1 MSRERVLDEMRRQAI
16 DVLVLGRE
24 GNARAVSGAQ
34 RLFLAGERA
43 FSPGC
48 VVVAE
53 TAAVHVLSVTDFGIP
68 ADVGIYPPSWNPV
81 ALVGRVAA
89 LPGVASARRV
99 GVDGLTPLFETL
111 LAGALPGAT
120 LVDGEATM
128 RAARRVKSPD
138 EVDRIRAA
146 AAVARSTMAVAL
158 DGVARGLDDGG
169 VTAVAM
175 EAMAA
180 EGTTTAA
187 FEPRISRDGGRRV
200 TVAVGVLR
208 DGWEADV
215 TRTAPGPARSG
226 ELASAIDRCRH
237 GAAVADI
244 GAEVHG
250 VGCGYEVLLGSDHLE
265 PGMVLSVSTDSAGDT
280 VLVTGSAPEVLT
292 EP

>member
-1 MSRERVLDEMRRQAI
+1 MSKERVLDEMRRRHI

-24 GNARAVSGAQ
+24 GNARAVSDAH

-53 TAAVHVLSVTDFGIP
+53 TAAVHVLSVTDAGIP
-68 ADVGIYPPSWNPV
+68 AGVNLYPPSWNP
-81 ALVGRVAA
+81 ATLVGRVAA
-89 LPGVASARRV
+89 LPGVGSARRV
-99 GVDGLTPLFETL
+99 GVDGITPMFEAL
-111 LAGALPGAT
+111 LRGAMPDAT
-120 LVDGEATM
+120 LVDGEAAM
-128 RAARRVKSPD
+128 RAARRIKSPD

-146 AAVARSTMAVAL
+146 AAVAQSTMTVAL
-158 DGVARGLDDGG
+158 DAVARGVDDN
-169 VTAVAM
+169 AVIAAAM

-187 FEPRISRDGGRRV
+187 FEPRISRSGEST

-215 TRTAPGPARSG
+215 TRTAPGPHRPS
-226 ELASAIDRCRH
+226 ELEAAINRCRP
-237 GAAVADI
+237 GAAATDLGAD
-244 GAEVHG
+244 VHG
-250 VGCGYEVLLGSDHLE
+250 VGCGYEVLAPDERLE
-265 PGMVLSVSTDSAGDT
+265 PGMVLSVSVAGSGDT
-280 VLVTGSAPEVLT
+280 VLVTESAPEVLT